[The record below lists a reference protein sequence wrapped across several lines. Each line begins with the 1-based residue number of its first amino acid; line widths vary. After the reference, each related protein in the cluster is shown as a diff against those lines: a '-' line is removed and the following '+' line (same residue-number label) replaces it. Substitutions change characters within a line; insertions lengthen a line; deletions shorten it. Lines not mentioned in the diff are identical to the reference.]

1 MELSAPSI
9 PRGGIMLETI
19 AALSRRNFLAQ
30 ASYFGA
36 FCALAAN
43 VPLPAIAASLAD
55 DPRIAQ
61 TPLVDAGFASVRKIG
76 DGLYATISDPSK
88 GLSTMCN
95 GGFLYGKDAAL
106 LMEGF
111 VTPSGAAFQLDALHK
126 VAQVPP
132 AGSLDTHYHFDHSL
146 GNSFYG
152 ANGVQLWAHSAV
164 AQRITE
170 SYASLQGQE
179 RAAVVAPYQ
188 KRVDDAKSDAAK
200 QHAQSDLTAIG
211 NVFDLV
217 KKSALTLPNR
227 PLDPAKLP
235 LTVDLGH
242 LSVVIETYSGHSG
255 TDLVVRVPDQKVAYV
270 GDLIFTGRFPA
281 TFDERA
287 TISGWRAT
295 LKTFST
301 WDKDTIFVPG
311 HGPLCGQEGVQQLSD
326 LFDDLADQ
334 AQKLYK
340 AGVPA
345 SEAGDRYVIPE
356 GFKNWSMFAWGF
368 CISAAITKLYAEW
381 GAR

>member
-1 MELSAPSI
+1 MFEATV
-9 PRGGIMLETI
+9 G
-19 AALSRRNFLAQ
+19 LSRRNFLTK

-36 FCALAAN
+36 FSAMAAN
-43 VPLPAIAASLAD
+43 IPLPAIAASLAD
-55 DPRIAQ
+55 DSRVAQ

-106 LMEGF
+106 LLEGF
-111 VTPSGAAFQLDALHK
+111 VTPAGAAFQLDALHK

-132 AGSLDTHYHFDHSL
+132 TGAMDTHYHFDHSL

-152 ANGVQLWAHSAV
+152 ANGIQLWAHSAV

-170 SYASLQGQE
+170 SYAPLQERE
-179 RAAVVAPYQ
+179 RAAVVAPFQ
-188 KRVDDAKSDAAK
+188 KREDEAKSDAAK

-217 KKSALTLPNR
+217 RKSALTLPNR

-242 LSVVIETYSGHSG
+242 LSAVIETYPGHSG
-255 TDLVVRVPDQKVAYV
+255 TDLVVHVPDQRVAYA
-270 GDLIFTGRFPA
+270 GDLIFNGRFPA
-281 TFDERA
+281 TFDEKA

-295 LKTFST
+295 LKTFSS
-301 WDKDTIFVPG
+301 WDKETIFVPG

-334 AQKLYK
+334 AQKMYK
-340 AGVPA
+340 AGIPA

-356 GFKNWSMFAWGF
+356 KFKNWGMFAWGF
-368 CISAAITKLYAEW
+368 CISPAIAKLYAEW
-381 GAR
+381 GVK